1 MHFALC
7 EAHMLLIVAG
17 SKIMRNKQLLAVALS
32 FPLLTMSSVVGQT
45 YSHWQRTAWAAQQR
59 VPNAY
64 AAYPAYAGP
73 PVAEQYWIGG
83 SRLCTYQGG
92 PKSNTWTCGWY
103 ADQ

>member
-1 MHFALC
+1 VHFAPC
-7 EAHMLLIVAG
+7 EVHTLLIEAG
-17 SKIMRNKQLLAVALS
+17 SKTMRNKQLLAVALS
-32 FPLLTMSSVVGQT
+32 FPLLTMSSVANAGQT

-64 AAYPAYAGP
+64 AAYAAPM
-73 PVAEQYWIGG
+73 VAEPYWIVG

-103 ADQ
+103 AEQ

>member
-1 MHFALC
+1 
-7 EAHMLLIVAG
+7 
-17 SKIMRNKQLLAVALS
+17 MRNKHLLAVALS
-32 FPLLTMSSVVGQT
+32 FPLLTMSSVADAGQT
-45 YSHWQRTAWAAQQR
+45 YSYRQRTAWPVQQR

-64 AAYPAYAGP
+64 AAYDAYAGP

-103 ADQ
+103 AEQ